1 MTQTTLPR
9 KRPYIYVSHS
19 NRPAK
24 DENGKLIEGKIEAVE
39 TFNVVDYPSKR
50 LDTYASVVIDLF
62 AFKCVKNRFSR
73 VEGDDTTTINHY
85 LRKYKEKVN
94 TALTAYLGMNNYG
107 PSFQPI
113 VLQAVAKV
121 KEIAQQPNDSAPR

>member
-1 MTQTTLPR
+1 MPKLPR

-24 DENGKLIEGKIEAVE
+24 DDTGKLVEGKIEAVE

-62 AFKCVKNRFSR
+62 ANKCVKNRFHK

-85 LRKYKEKVN
+85 LRKYKDKLNAACQV
-94 TALTAYLGMNNYG
+94 YLQMNNFAPEYQDVVNQCIADAKAI
-107 PSFQPI
+107 S
-113 VLQAVAKV
+113 LQEEAK
-121 KEIAQQPNDSAPR
+121 